1 MGIAMLEQP
10 LGKEGRKGQQRRE
23 EGLQK
28 NTESEPQMSDY
39 ETKTEQQRLNASSR
53 EGHQHPV
60 SIARKY

>member
-28 NTESEPQMSDY
+28 TLNQNHNVRLRGEDRT
-39 ETKTEQQRLNASSR
+39 TKVKHEQS
-53 EGHQHPV
+53 
-60 SIARKY
+60 